1 MACCS
6 LCWNLSGVLDR
17 FQVVDGNNVPG
28 VFSAFQDPY
37 CVLNAKNSVDWSTA
51 PLIPVTAGQRFSMM
65 TPKYSIESCN
75 GGGWHARQ
83 FFAL

>member
-1 MACCS
+1 M
-6 LCWNLSGVLDR
+6 
-17 FQVVDGNNVPG
+17 DGNNVPG

-51 PLIPVTAGQRFSMM
+51 PLISVTAGQRFSTM
-65 TPKYSIESCN
+65 TQNIALSRAMVAVGMPDS
-75 GGGWHARQ
+75 